1 MAVQGTDKLLVNR
14 AGVSYQALYTD
25 LTQGLTSDITIGTS
39 DADGAQVII
48 ERNSNAQFPHLS
60 LRRGVSNGT
69 DIKMMS
75 FLLGGDDN
83 QSTNLYNNANISL
96 KTVNNPTAD
105 DTSTSESVSLQL
117 TAPFGIVLGTNGA
130 ERFRVK
136 SDGTINF
143 SNVSS
148 FENNTQAKSGGLNL
162 GDVYRKSTGEMMIV
176 F

>member
-96 KTVNNPTAD
+96 SDTYLGIDCYEKVN
-105 DTSTSESVSLQL
+105 L
-117 TAPFGIVLGTNGA
+117 
-130 ERFRVK
+130 
-136 SDGTINF
+136 
-143 SNVSS
+143 
-148 FENNTQAKSGGLNL
+148 
-162 GDVYRKSTGEMMIV
+162 
-176 F
+176 